1 MKHELTIKLE
11 VRPSGEIGEIIS
23 ATEDDLDEEELL
35 YNRKISDLRDLR
47 EMKISQLDMMRE
59 MQSTQVDHSDEHL

>member
-1 MKHELTIKLE
+1 LEIK
-11 VRPSGEIGEIIS
+11 PSGEVGEITM

-47 EMKISQLDMMRE
+47 ETKISQLDLMRE
-59 MQSTQVDHSDEHL
+59 MQTSQTDHSDEHI

>member
-1 MKHELTIKLE
+1 LEIK
-11 VRPSGEIGEIIS
+11 PSGEVGEITM

-47 EMKISQLDMMRE
+47 ETKIS
-59 MQSTQVDHSDEHL
+59 

>member
-1 MKHELTIKLE
+1 MEIK
-11 VRPSGEIGEIIS
+11 PSGEVGEITM

-47 EMKISQLDMMRE
+47 ETKISQLDLMWE
-59 MQSTQVDHSDEHL
+59 MQTSQTDHSDEHI